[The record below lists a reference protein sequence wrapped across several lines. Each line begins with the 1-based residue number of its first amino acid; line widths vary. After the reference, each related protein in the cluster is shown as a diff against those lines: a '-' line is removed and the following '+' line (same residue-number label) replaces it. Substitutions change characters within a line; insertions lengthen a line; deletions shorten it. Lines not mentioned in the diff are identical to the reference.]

1 MSVLSIGSG
10 RGAGPKSSRSL
21 AGKRWETTF
30 KTSLETMLDPF
41 VILTPVFDVDGTVVD
56 FTYEYANSV
65 ACVENGME
73 REDLIGRRLLELL
86 PEHRSSRLFEMY
98 CHTLDTGDPLILDGL
113 CYQTEWCGEQTVR
126 RLDVRSNR
134 VDGALA
140 CTWRDVTPEF
150 NERQALEDR
159 VLDRKSVV

>member
-10 RGAGPKSSRSL
+10 RGAGRKSARSL

-30 KTSLETMLDPF
+30 KTSLETILDPF

-56 FTYEYANSV
+56 FTYEYANSA

-86 PEHRSSRLFEMY
+86 PEHRPSRLFEMY
-98 CHTLDTGDPLILDGL
+98 CHTLDTGGSVDP
-113 CYQTEWCGEQTVR
+113 R
-126 RLDVRSNR
+126 RPLLS
-134 VDGALA
+134 
-140 CTWRDVTPEF
+140 
-150 NERQALEDR
+150 DR
-159 VLDRKSVV
+159 AVW